1 MQVLI
6 IEDEKTIAQ
15 SLSNQLR
22 TLQPEIEVVGIATS
36 ITESIA
42 FIKQHDDLDIIFSDI
57 RIDDGLSFNIFKEV
71 TCDAMIVFTTAY
83 DEYAIQAFDF
93 NCVDYLLKPV
103 TSKGLERALLKCE
116 KHTNRIDLAII
127 QSLAEQVQKQGL
139 SYRKRMLLENGRETV
154 VTPVSAISH
163 IVSENGISRAFL
175 TNGQS
180 GIVNYS
186 LSELV
191 GSLPPDR
198 FFRINRKTIVNVDQI
213 ANITR
218 GDGREATITL
228 NVFNTA
234 VRLPITPERRKELL
248 LLINR

>member
-22 TLQPEIEVVGIATS
+22 TLRPEIEVVGIATS

-116 KHTNRIDLAII
+116 KP
-127 QSLAEQVQKQGL
+127 S
-139 SYRKRMLLENGRETV
+139 
-154 VTPVSAISH
+154 
-163 IVSENGISRAFL
+163 
-175 TNGQS
+175 
-180 GIVNYS
+180 
-186 LSELV
+186 
-191 GSLPPDR
+191 
-198 FFRINRKTIVNVDQI
+198 
-213 ANITR
+213 
-218 GDGREATITL
+218 
-228 NVFNTA
+228 
-234 VRLPITPERRKELL
+234 
-248 LLINR
+248 